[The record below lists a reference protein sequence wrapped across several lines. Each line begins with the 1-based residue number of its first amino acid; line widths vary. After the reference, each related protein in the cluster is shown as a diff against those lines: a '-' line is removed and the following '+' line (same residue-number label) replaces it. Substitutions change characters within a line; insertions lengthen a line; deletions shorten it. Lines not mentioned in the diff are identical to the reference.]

1 MSYEV
6 CHYAN
11 TCASQSANNKV
22 NDFAIFI
29 RILYRIAH
37 RIDIQISALDD
48 GCEAGGIVV
57 VIELQR
63 VVAVEHVALVPVG
76 GLLGEAADDGVI
88 VSGSEIVGA
97 CLLVV
102 ILPGVAE
109 GIGVRGDRDFL
120 VAESITA
127 SKYPLL
133 RFIIS
138 HFCLVVNTSHPLHC
152 KRLFIVL

>member
-37 RIDIQISALDD
+37 RIDIQIAALDD
-48 GCEAGGIVV
+48 GHKTGGVV
-57 VIELQR
+57 VVVELQR
-63 VVAVEHVALVPVG
+63 VIAVDHVAYVPVG
-76 GLLGEAADDGVI
+76 VLLGEAADDGVI
-88 VSGSEIVGA
+88 VSGPEIVSPS
-97 CLLVV
+97 LLVI

-109 GIGVRGDRDFL
+109 GVGIGGDR
-120 VAESITA
+120 A
-127 SKYPLL
+127 
-133 RFIIS
+133 
-138 HFCLVVNTSHPLHC
+138 LHWG
-152 KRLFIVL
+152 LPGFYFVFW